1 MAKWGEGDPRWIVEE
16 RPDATNV
23 NNWHWTEKDATTWS
37 KNKMKQIFTS
47 IQMED
52 EEGSWQIKEV
62 KTCDGEAT
70 INNRKGKL
78 IFFYEWVLKL
88 EYTGTFKDS
97 TTDMKGSIN
106 VPNLSDENDAE
117 DLEVSVVPDN
127 DSKNNQRM
135 KEFIRTK
142 GRHLVRDACMKYVE
156 DLKIEYSG
164 GVILPT
170 KNGAAPAKK
179 PTGESTDIQKEFK
192 EMSTQEKRQGEDAKS
207 KVRISDVKL
216 SLKETFTT
224 DIQQIFLTMTTQAR
238 VSAFTR
244 ASCEIDPKPGG
255 KFSMLAGNITGE
267 FVEFVMNEKIVQKWR
282 MKSWPEGVESLV
294 TLEFKQE
301 DDGATVQLSQT
312 GIPDSEM
319 ESTKEG
325 WRRHIFGP
333 IKQTFGFGS
342 NLF

>member
-47 IQMED
+47 ITMEND
-52 EEGSWQIKEV
+52 EGSWKIKDV
-62 KTCDGEAT
+62 KSCDGEAT

-78 IFFYEWVLKL
+78 IFFYEWNLKL
-88 EYTGTFKDS
+88 EYVGNFKDS
-97 TTDMKGSIN
+97 TSDMKGTIN
-106 VPNLSDENDAE
+106 VPNLSDENDAD
-117 DLEVSVVPDN
+117 DLEVTVVPTN

-142 GRHLVRDACMKYVE
+142 GRHLVRDACMQYVK

-170 KNGAAPAKK
+170 KNGAAPAKT
-179 PTGESTDIQKEFK
+179 TGEKNTDIQKEFK
-192 EMSTQEKRQGEDAKS
+192 EMSTQEKKQETKS
-207 KVRISDVKL
+207 KVRISETKL
-216 SLKETFTT
+216 NLKETFAT
-224 DIQQIFLTMTTQAR
+224 DVQQIFLTLTTQAR

-244 ASCEIDPKPGG
+244 ASCTIDPKPGG
-255 KFSMLAGNITGE
+255 KFSMLADNITGE
-267 FVEFVMNEKIVQKWR
+267 FVEFVPNEKIVQKWR
-282 MKSWPEGVESLV
+282 MKSWPTGVESQV
-294 TLEFKQE
+294 TLTFKQE
-301 DDGATVQLSQT
+301 DAGAVVRLEQT

-319 ESTKEG
+319 DSTKQG
-325 WRRHIFGP
+325 WRQHIFGP
-333 IKQTFGFGS
+333 IKQTFGFGTGI
-342 NLF
+342 F